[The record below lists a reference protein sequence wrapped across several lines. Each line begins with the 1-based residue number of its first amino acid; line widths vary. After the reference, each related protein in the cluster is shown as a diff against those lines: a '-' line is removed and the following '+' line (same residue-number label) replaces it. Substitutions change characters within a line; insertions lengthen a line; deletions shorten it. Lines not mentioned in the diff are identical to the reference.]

1 MLPLLRRRNG
11 SVGKLAFGGIL
22 MATVGSALHAGRG
35 DQPDTPGGAAAA
47 MTRQNVSGKG
57 QQVLDIVKQGLIE
70 ALKPFEPVL
79 TKDEP
84 TLADLSRGFPSPDA
98 ARKSARVR
106 QSFKDVVEFYDAT
119 GVKQTDPRWN
129 ALLRKAHTW
138 AANPFQQSLAMLP
151 NFEDPDEVLL
161 DSPPDFKAYDAWR
174 DTL

>member
-1 MLPLLRRRNG
+1 MLPLLRGRNG

-35 DQPDTPGGAAAA
+35 DQPDAPGGAAAA

-70 ALKPFEPVL
+70 ALKPFEPTL
-79 TKDEP
+79 TKDELK
-84 TLADLSRGFPSPDA
+84 LADFAGGFPAPEA
-98 ARKSARVR
+98 VRKSERVQ

-129 ALLRKAHTW
+129 ALLRKALTW
-138 AANPFQQSLAMLP
+138 AADPFQQSLAMLP
-151 NFEDPDEVLL
+151 DFEDPDEVLL
-161 DSPPDFKAYDAWR
+161 GSQVAFEAYDAWR